1 MLAHLKRATLNGR
14 ALISFLI
21 GLISVSDI
29 GDHVGQEKDIF
40 TMVRW
45 LPTNIV
51 GGGDCRGGRG
61 GGEVFEWWDLLGQRV
76 EILHGGLHPPLI
88 GPQHL
93 SQGGRC
99 GWLAAA
105 QGGGSPTLAG
115 GDGGRGRGKSC
126 RHSFGPNPHRS
137 SISREDTPV
146 LNNSRACLP
155 PSPPPPTTKEEERAR
170 PGCV

>member
-1 MLAHLKRATLNGR
+1 M
-14 ALISFLI
+14 
-21 GLISVSDI
+21 
-29 GDHVGQEKDIF
+29 VGQARTKSGNPP
-40 TMVRW
+40 RW
-45 LPTNIV
+45 SS
-51 GGGDCRGGRG
+51 
-61 GGEVFEWWDLLGQRV
+61 
-76 EILHGGLHPPLI
+76 PPLI

-99 GWLAAA
+99 GWMAAA

-115 GDGGRGRGKSC
+115 GDGGRGRAKSC

-155 PSPPPPTTKEEERAR
+155 PPPPPTTRRKRGRGRDAFEDETRDYLTLGGPEVLLLLGWEGPALGVGVGGAR
-170 PGCV
+170 

>member
-1 MLAHLKRATLNGR
+1 M
-14 ALISFLI
+14 
-21 GLISVSDI
+21 
-29 GDHVGQEKDIF
+29 VGQARTKSGNPP
-40 TMVRW
+40 RW
-45 LPTNIV
+45 SS
-51 GGGDCRGGRG
+51 
-61 GGEVFEWWDLLGQRV
+61 
-76 EILHGGLHPPLI
+76 PPLI

-105 QGGGSPTLAG
+105 QGGGSPPLAG
-115 GDGGRGRGKSC
+115 GDGGRGRAKSC

-155 PSPPPPTTKEEERAR
+155 PSSPPCTTWRKRGRGRDAFEDETRDYLTLGGPEVLLLLGWEGPALAVGVGGAR
-170 PGCV
+170 